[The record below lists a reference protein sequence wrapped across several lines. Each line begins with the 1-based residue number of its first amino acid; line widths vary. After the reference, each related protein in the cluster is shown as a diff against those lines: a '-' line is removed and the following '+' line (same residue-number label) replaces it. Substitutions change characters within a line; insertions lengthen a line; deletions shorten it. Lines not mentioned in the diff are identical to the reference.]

1 MDAQVGKKT
10 KKPQNRR
17 VHLANERTFLAWIR
31 TSIALM
37 AFGFVVEKF
46 ALFLKEAEYFLMRTV
61 PGVPSSL
68 PKKIPGPGYS
78 SVFGIVLVAMGA
90 AIGFLSFIRYR
101 KIEKEI
107 DEDTFLPSPI
117 LTLMTALALLAIG
130 MFLLVYLI
138 HSL

>member
-1 MDAQVGKKT
+1 M
-10 KKPQNRR
+10 
-17 VHLANERTFLAWIR
+17 
-31 TSIALM
+31 
-37 AFGFVVEKF
+37 
-46 ALFLKEAEYFLMRTV
+46 
-61 PGVPSSL
+61 
-68 PKKIPGPGYS
+68 
-78 SVFGIVLVAMGA
+78 AMGA

>member
-1 MDAQVGKKT
+1 MDAQVEKKA
-10 KKPQNRR
+10 KKPHNRR

-68 PKKIPGPGYS
+68 PKKNTRPG
-78 SVFGIVLVAMGA
+78 I
-90 AIGFLSFIRYR
+90 FIRLWNSTGGDGRGNRFPFVYPVQ
-101 KIEKEI
+101 
-107 DEDTFLPSPI
+107 ED
-117 LTLMTALALLAIG
+117 
-130 MFLLVYLI
+130 
-138 HSL
+138 